1 VSIDYTRRGPKPAPR
16 RTPPVPAPAPTP
28 ASAPTRPLFSIG
40 YAAGRTALFLAGV
53 VAMTHQA
60 PGVGVALVILAGVC
74 WWRMRRAARYLL
86 AVAGM
91 SLIRWWVVRK
101 TRPYAHLL
109 EAPGRVTDP
118 NAPWRQWLDTRC
130 GECGV

>member
-1 VSIDYTRRGPKPAPR
+1 VSIDYSRRGPKPAPR
-16 RTPPVPAPAPTP
+16 RTQPVPTPAPTRKP
-28 ASAPTRPLFSIG
+28 FPIG
-40 YAAGRTALFLAGV
+40 YVAARGVTVVLAAYAL
-53 VAMTHQA
+53 THRN
-60 PGVGVALVILAGVC
+60 GTFGMVLLVIAALS
-74 WWRMRRAARYLL
+74 WWRIRQAIRYLL

-91 SLIRWWVVRK
+91 TLIRWWVVRK
-101 TRPYAHLL
+101 TRPYADQL

>member
-1 VSIDYTRRGPKPAPR
+1 MSIDYTRRGPKPQPR
-16 RTPPVPAPAPTP
+16 RTQPAPAP
-28 ASAPTRPLFSIG
+28 APRRPFPVG
-40 YAAGRTALFLAGV
+40 YVAGRGVLVALGIAAL
-53 VAMTHQA
+53 THQA
-60 PGVGVALVILAGVC
+60 PGLGVALLVVAALS
-74 WWRMRRAARYLL
+74 WWRIRQAIRYLL

-91 SLIRWWVVRK
+91 TLIRWWVVRK

-130 GECGV
+130 GECGL